1 MQLKTVRAIALTT
14 TTLAALALSAQ
25 VASQSGPP
33 EKDRGVSRKELAV
46 IDLASEIDGMGGW
59 VMRQHR
65 TTLEP
70 GGAIRLH
77 DHVDRPEILLVVAGR
92 LTDHQDTESKEFG
105 PGESYAVGKK
115 NKHWLEN
122 RGTEPATF
130 IGTSI
135 LKKP

>member
-1 MQLKTVRAIALTT
+1 MTMKSVHAIALVTAA
-14 TTLAALALSAQ
+14 LAALTLSDR
-25 VASQSGPP
+25 VTSQSVPP
-33 EKDRGVSRKELAV
+33 EKDRGVGRKELAV
-46 IDLASEIDGMGGW
+46 IDLASEIDGMTGR
-59 VMRQHR
+59 VLRQHR

-77 DHVDRPEILLVVAGR
+77 DHVDRPEILFVVTGR
-92 LTDHQDTESKEFG
+92 LTDHQGSESRDYG
-105 PGESYAVGKK
+105 PGESYAVGK
-115 NKHWLEN
+115 NNRHWLEN